1 MDKKLSPKILTKGN
15 NNNVVLAQDVS
26 QLSINSVLHSSQAPT
41 ATSPQNVSFKINDTT
56 YRNSRNSGGSDSKVL
71 TPGQVGAAVRFETPT
86 RSEPDSK
93 ATIDSYLKSQR
104 TNPDSIMEINSRLK
118 VLQGV
123 IKKRMI
129 EIYKEKKALSV
140 VPPKS
145 EELVV
150 NNAQKDSEQFD
161 KFLQVYAQL
170 TSCINLIIGN
180 DTQAQKL
187 LILSP
192 IIEKHITQLT
202 RDQKNFLAG
211 CKNDEIALT
220 SPTTV
225 TVESVSDT

>member
-1 MDKKLSPKILTKGN
+1 
-15 NNNVVLAQDVS
+15 
-26 QLSINSVLHSSQAPT
+26 
-41 ATSPQNVSFKINDTT
+41 
-56 YRNSRNSGGSDSKVL
+56 
-71 TPGQVGAAVRFETPT
+71 
-86 RSEPDSK
+86 
-93 ATIDSYLKSQR
+93 
-104 TNPDSIMEINSRLK
+104 MEINSRLK

-129 EIYKEKKALSV
+129 EIYKEKKALAV
-140 VPPKS
+140 VPQKSS
-145 EELVV
+145 EELAV
-150 NNAQKDSEQFD
+150 NNELKDSEQFD

-211 CKNDEIALT
+211 RKNDETSLT
-220 SPTTV
+220 SPSTV
-225 TVESVSDT
+225 TVESVSDTNS